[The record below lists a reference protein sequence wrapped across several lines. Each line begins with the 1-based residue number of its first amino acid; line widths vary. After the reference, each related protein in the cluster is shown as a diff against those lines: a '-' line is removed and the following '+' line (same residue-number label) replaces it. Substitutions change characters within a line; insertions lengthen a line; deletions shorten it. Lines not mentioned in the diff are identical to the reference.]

1 MRSFVARLGIFLL
14 AIISFSATLIYGGG
28 AWAPLPEGIPDS
40 GQATGW
46 ALQLAIL
53 AHVILGLRV
62 FGILVTW
69 TFIAPTTNETISKDG
84 RAAVL
89 HASAIAALWSL
100 SALIA
105 GLTTMAN
112 VLGVPFKEVFRQG
125 FISTYL
131 IYLPPSRSYIITAL
145 IALTIA
151 IAGVF
156 LVSLNSIALLAALA
170 GAGITAPLL
179 NGHAASLGSH
189 SLAMTSSVAHGL
201 AMSAWVGCLWAVS
214 AFVKAKDQKVVS
226 RFSAL
231 AALSVA
237 VLAISGIAAAY
248 ARLDSFSDLWLS
260 RYGQIVVLKTIFF
273 ALLMWL
279 AVQIRAR
286 LTTSGNLKKFLAVEV
301 AIMTLAIGVGVA
313 LHSTPMSRISMP
325 LNSAGEE
332 ILGFAYPPEPTLS
345 TIIFGWNPEWTMLTI
360 SLIGAGLYSIGV
372 IRVKQ
377 NQITWSVL
385 RTISFMIGIGLVIWT
400 TSAGIS
406 MYSKV
411 SFEYHMIQHMTLSM
425 IAPIFIVLSTPITL
439 ALRALPAQKSS
450 DHRSI
455 REWILALLH
464 SSYSKLITHP
474 LMVLAIFTFGL
485 YGMYFTP
492 LFATLMASHTGHIF
506 MELHFLISGILFSYV
521 VIGADPSPR
530 QVPYWSRL
538 MIVLVGLSLHAFFA
552 IAIMQSS
559 ESIGIDWYIQV
570 QPPWIT
576 DLLADTTAGGSI
588 AWALGEIP
596 TFLLLVIV
604 AVMWAKSDTRL
615 AKQIDRAADRDGDAD
630 LKAYNAQLNALNSRD
645 NSTNE

>member
-1 MRSFVARLGIFLL
+1 MNGFIARLGIFLL
-14 AIISFSATLIYGGG
+14 AIFSFSTVLVYGGA

-40 GQATGW
+40 GQATSW
-46 ALQLAIL
+46 TLQFAIL
-53 AHVILGLRV
+53 AHVIFGLRV
-62 FGILVTW
+62 FGLLVTW
-69 TFIAPTTNETISKDG
+69 TFIAPTSGATISRDG
-84 RAAVL
+84 RKAVL
-89 HASAIAALWSL
+89 HASSIAALWSL
-100 SALIA
+100 SAVIA

-112 VLGVPFKEVFRQG
+112 VLGVPFREIFRQG

-131 IYLPPSRSYIITAL
+131 MYLPPSRSYIITAL
-145 IALTIA
+145 IALAIS

-170 GAGITAPLL
+170 AAGIAAPLL
-179 NGHAASLGSH
+179 NSHAASLGSH
-189 SLAMTSSVAHGL
+189 SLALTSSVAHGL

-214 AFVKAKDQKVVS
+214 SFVKAKELKVVA
-226 RFSAL
+226 RFSVL
-231 AALSVA
+231 AAISVA
-237 VLAISGIAAAY
+237 VLAVSGIAAAY
-248 ARLDSFSDLWLS
+248 ARLDSWSDLWLS

-279 AVQIRAR
+279 AVQIRSR
-286 LTTSGNLKKFLAVEV
+286 LTSQGSLAKFLAAEV
-301 AIMTLAIGVGVA
+301 AIMATAIGVGVA
-313 LHSTPMSRISMP
+313 LHSTPMSRLAPP

-332 ILGFAYPPEPTLS
+332 ILGFAYPPPPSLS
-345 TIIFGWNPEWTMLTI
+345 TIVLGWNAEWFML
-360 SLIGAGLYSIGV
+360 SLALVAAGLYTFGV

-377 NQITWSVL
+377 NQIEWSFL
-385 RTISFMIGIGLVIWT
+385 RTLSFMTGIGLVIWT
-400 TSAGIS
+400 TNAGIS

-439 ALRALPAQKSS
+439 ALRALPAKKSS
-450 DHRSI
+450 DHRRF

-464 SSYSKLITHP
+464 SGYSKLITHP
-474 LMVLAIFTFGL
+474 LVVLAIFTFGL

-492 LFATLMASHTGHIF
+492 LFATLMGSHTGHIF
-506 MELHFLISGILFSYV
+506 MELHFLISGLLFSYV

-530 QVPYWSRL
+530 VVPYWARL

-559 ESIGIDWYIQV
+559 EPIGVDWYIQV

-588 AWALGEIP
+588 AWALGEVP

-604 AVMWAKSDTRL
+604 AIMWAKDDTRL
-615 AKQIDRAADRDGDAD
+615 AKQLDRAADRDGDAE
-630 LKAYNAQLNALNSRD
+630 LKSYNAQLSALNKSD
-645 NSTNE
+645 ANE

>member
-1 MRSFVARLGIFLL
+1 MNSLIARVGTFLL
-14 AIISFSATLIYGGG
+14 AIISFSVVLVYGGA
-28 AWAPLPEGIPDS
+28 AWAPTYEGLPDS
-40 GQATGW
+40 GQATSW
-46 ALQLAIL
+46 ILQFAIL

-62 FGILVTW
+62 FGLLVTW
-69 TFIAPTTNETISKDG
+69 TFIAPSSGATISREG
-84 RAAVL
+84 RSAVL
-89 HASAIAALWSL
+89 HASAISALWAF
-100 SALIA
+100 SAVIA

-131 IYLPPSRSYIITAL
+131 MYLPPSRSYIITGL
-145 IALTIA
+145 IALTIS

-170 GAGITAPLL
+170 AAGIAAPLL
-179 NGHAASLGSH
+179 NSHASSLGSH
-189 SLAMTSSVAHGL
+189 SLALTSSVAHGL
-201 AMSAWVGCLWAVS
+201 AMSAWVGCLWAVAS
-214 AFVKAKDQKVVS
+214 FVRAKDLSVVS

-231 AALSVA
+231 AATSVA
-237 VLAISGIAAAY
+237 VLAVSGVAAAY
-248 ARLDSFSDLWLS
+248 ARLDSWSDLWLS
-260 RYGQIVVLKTIFF
+260 RYGQIVILKTIFF
-273 ALLMWL
+273 ALLMVL

-286 LTTSGNLKKFLAVEV
+286 LASQGSIAKFLSAEV
-301 AIMTLAIGVGVA
+301 AIMATAIGVGVA
-313 LHSTPMSRISMP
+313 LHSTPMSRIAQP

-332 ILGFAYPPEPTLS
+332 ILGFAYPPPPTLMN
-345 TIIFGWNPEWTMLTI
+345 IVFGWNPEWFML
-360 SLIGAGLYSIGV
+360 SVGLIAAALYTFGV
-372 IRVKQ
+372 IRVRQ
-377 NQITWSVL
+377 NQIDWSVL
-385 RTISFMIGIGLVIWT
+385 RTISFMVGIGLVIWT

-450 DHRSI
+450 DHRSL

-464 SSYSKLITHP
+464 SGYSKLITHP

-485 YGMYFTP
+485 YGLYFTP

-521 VIGADPSPR
+521 VIGADPTPR
-530 QVPYWSRL
+530 NVPYWSRL

-552 IAIMQSS
+552 IAIMQST
-559 ESIGIDWYIQV
+559 EPIGVDWYIQV

-604 AVMWAKSDTRL
+604 AVMWARDDTRL
-615 AKQIDRAADRDGDAD
+615 AKQLDRAADRDGDAE
-630 LKAYNAQLNALNSRD
+630 LKAYNTQLSALNKND
-645 NSTNE
+645 LNE

>member
-1 MRSFVARLGIFLL
+1 MNGFIARLGIFLL
-14 AIISFSATLIYGGG
+14 VIISFSVTLIYGGA

-40 GQATGW
+40 GQATSW
-46 ALQLAIL
+46 ILQLAIL
-53 AHVILGLRV
+53 AHVVFGLRV

-69 TFIAPTTNETISKDG
+69 TFIAPTSGETISREG
-84 RAAVL
+84 RTAVL
-89 HASAIAALWSL
+89 HASAIAAAWSL
-100 SALIA
+100 SAVIA
-105 GLTTMAN
+105 GLATMAN
-112 VLGVPFKEVFRQG
+112 ILGVPFREVFRQG

-131 IYLPPSRSYIITAL
+131 MYLPPSRSYIITGL
-145 IALTIA
+145 IALA
-151 IAGVF
+151 IAVAGIF
-156 LVSLNSIALLAALA
+156 LVSLNSIALLAAFA
-170 GAGITAPLL
+170 GAGIAAPLL
-179 NGHAASLGSH
+179 NSHSASLGSH
-189 SLAMTSSVAHGL
+189 SLALTSSVAHGL

-214 AFVKAKDQKVVS
+214 SFVKAKDLKVVA

-231 AALSVA
+231 AATSVGILA
-237 VLAISGIAAAY
+237 VSGIAAAY
-248 ARLDSFSDLWLS
+248 ARLDSLSDLWLS

-332 ILGFAYPPEPTLS
+332 ILGFAYPPAPSLS

-360 SLIGAGLYSIGV
+360 ALLAAALYTIGV

-377 NQITWSVL
+377 NQIKWSAL

-411 SFEYHMIQHMTLSM
+411 SFEYHMIQHMILSM

-439 ALRALPAQKSS
+439 ALRALPAQKST
-450 DHRSI
+450 DHRST

-485 YGMYFTP
+485 YGLYFTP

-559 ESIGIDWYIQV
+559 EPIGVDWYIQV

-630 LKAYNAQLNALNSRD
+630 LKAYNAQLGVLNNRD
-645 NSTNE
+645 NSTSE

>member
-1 MRSFVARLGIFLL
+1 MTRFIARVGTFLL
-14 AIISFSATLIYGGG
+14 AITSFSIALIYGGA
-28 AWAPLPEGIPDS
+28 AWAPPYEGIPDS
-40 GQATGW
+40 GQATSW
-46 ALQLAIL
+46 TLQLAIL

-62 FGILVTW
+62 FGLLVTW
-69 TFIAPTTNETISKDG
+69 TFIAPSSGATISREG
-84 RAAVL
+84 RAQVL

-100 SALIA
+100 AALIA
-105 GLTTMAN
+105 GLTTLAN
-112 VLGVPFKEVFRQG
+112 VLGVQFREVFRQG

-131 IYLPPSRSYIITAL
+131 MYLPPSRSYIITAL
-145 IALTIA
+145 IALTIS

-156 LVSLNSIALLAALA
+156 LVSLNSISLLAALA
-170 GAGITAPLL
+170 AAGIAAPLL
-179 NGHAASLGSH
+179 NSHSSSLGSH
-189 SLAMTSSVAHGL
+189 SLALTSSVAHGL

-214 AFVKAKDQKVVS
+214 KFVRDKDIKVVG

-231 AALSVA
+231 AATSVA
-237 VLAISGIAAAY
+237 VLAISGVAAAY
-248 ARLDSFSDLWLS
+248 ARLDSWSDLWLS
-260 RYGQIVVLKTIFF
+260 RYGQIVILKTVFF

-279 AVQIRAR
+279 AVNIRAR
-286 LTTSGNLKKFLAVEV
+286 LTSQGSLARFLSVEV
-301 AIMTLAIGVGVA
+301 AIMATAIGVGVA
-313 LHSTPMSRISMP
+313 LHSTPMSRLAQP

-332 ILGFAYPPEPTLS
+332 ILGFAYPPPPTLMN
-345 TIIFGWNPEWTMLTI
+345 IVFGWNPEWFML
-360 SLIGAGLYSIGV
+360 SVGLIAAGLYTFGV
-372 IRVKQ
+372 IRVRQ
-377 NQITWSVL
+377 NQIEWNLL
-385 RTISFMIGIGLVIWT
+385 RTTSFMVGIGLVIWT

-425 IAPIFIVLSTPITL
+425 IAPIFIVLSTPVTL

-450 DHRSI
+450 DHRSL

-464 SSYSKLITHP
+464 SGYSKLITHP

-485 YGMYFTP
+485 YGIYFTP

-506 MELHFLISGILFSYV
+506 MELHFLISGLLFSYV

-530 QVPYWSRL
+530 NVPYWARL

-559 ESIGIDWYIQV
+559 EPIGVDWYIQV

-604 AVMWAKSDTRL
+604 AVMWARDDTRL
-615 AKQIDRAADRDGDAD
+615 ARQLDRAADRDGDAE
-630 LKAYNAQLNALNSRD
+630 LKAYNAQLSAMNKNGV
-645 NSTNE
+645 NE

>member
-1 MRSFVARLGIFLL
+1 MNGFIARLGIFLL
-14 AIISFSATLIYGGG
+14 VIISFSATLIYGGA

-40 GQATGW
+40 GQATSW
-46 ALQLAIL
+46 ILQLAIL
-53 AHVILGLRV
+53 AHVVFGLRV

-69 TFIAPTTNETISKDG
+69 TFIAPTSGETISREG
-84 RAAVL
+84 RTAVL
-89 HASAIAALWSL
+89 HASAIAAAWSL
-100 SALIA
+100 SAVIA
-105 GLTTMAN
+105 GLATMAN
-112 VLGVPFKEVFRQG
+112 ILGVPLREVFRQG

-131 IYLPPSRSYIITAL
+131 MYLPPSRSYIITGL
-145 IALTIA
+145 IALA
-151 IAGVF
+151 IAVAGIF

-170 GAGITAPLL
+170 GAGIAAPLL
-179 NGHAASLGSH
+179 NSHSASLGSH
-189 SLAMTSSVAHGL
+189 SLALTSSVAHGL

-214 AFVKAKDQKVVS
+214 SFVKAKDLKVVA

-231 AALSVA
+231 AATSVG
-237 VLAISGIAAAY
+237 VLAVSGIAAAY
-248 ARLDSFSDLWLS
+248 ARLDSLSDLWLS

-301 AIMTLAIGVGVA
+301 AIMTLAIGAGVA

-332 ILGFAYPPEPTLS
+332 ILGFAYPPAPSLS
-345 TIIFGWNPEWTMLTI
+345 TIIFGWNPEWAMLTI
-360 SLIGAGLYSIGV
+360 ALLAAALYTIGV
-372 IRVKQ
+372 VRVKQ
-377 NQITWSVL
+377 NQIKWSAL

-411 SFEYHMIQHMTLSM
+411 SFEYHMIQHMILSM

-439 ALRALPAQKSS
+439 ALRALPAQKST
-450 DHRSI
+450 DHRST

-485 YGMYFTP
+485 YGLYFTP

-552 IAIMQSS
+552 IAIMQSI
-559 ESIGIDWYIQV
+559 EPIGVDWYIQV

-604 AVMWAKSDTRL
+604 AVTWAKSDTRL

-630 LKAYNAQLNALNSRD
+630 LKAYNAQLGVLNNRD
-645 NSTNE
+645 NSTSE

>member
-1 MRSFVARLGIFLL
+1 MKGFIARLGIFLL
-14 AIISFSATLIYGGG
+14 AIISFSTVLVYGGA

-40 GQATGW
+40 GQATSW
-46 ALQLAIL
+46 TLQLAIL

-62 FGILVTW
+62 FGLLVTW
-69 TFIAPTTNETISKDG
+69 TFIAPSTGDTISRDG
-84 RAAVL
+84 RTAVL
-89 HASAIAALWSL
+89 HASAIATLWSL
-100 SALIA
+100 SAVIA

-112 VLGVPFKEVFRQG
+112 VLGVPFREVFRQG
-125 FISTYL
+125 FIATYL
-131 IYLPPSRSYIITAL
+131 MYLPPSRSYIITAL
-145 IALTIA
+145 IALAIA

-170 GAGITAPLL
+170 GAGIAAPLL
-179 NGHAASLGSH
+179 NSHAASLGSH
-189 SLAMTSSVAHGL
+189 SLALTSSVAHGL

-214 AFVKAKDQKVVS
+214 AFVKAKDLKVVA
-226 RFSAL
+226 RFSSL
-231 AALSVA
+231 AAASVA

-248 ARLDSFSDLWLS
+248 ARLDSISDLWLS
-260 RYGQIVVLKTIFF
+260 RYGQIVILKTIFF

-279 AVQIRAR
+279 AIQIRAR
-286 LTTSGNLKKFLAVEV
+286 LTSTGSLTKFLSAEV
-301 AIMTLAIGVGVA
+301 AIMATAIGVGVA
-313 LHSTPMSRISMP
+313 LHSTPMSRISAP

-332 ILGFAYPPEPTLS
+332 ILGFAYPPAPTLS
-345 TIIFGWNPEWTMLTI
+345 TIVFGWNPEWTMLTI
-360 SLIGAGLYSIGV
+360 SLITAALYSMGV

-377 NQITWSVL
+377 NQIKWSTL

-400 TSAGIS
+400 TNAGIS

-425 IAPIFIVLSTPITL
+425 IAPIFIILSTPITL

-464 SSYSKLITHP
+464 SGYSKLITHP

-492 LFATLMASHTGHIF
+492 LFATLMGSHTGHIF
-506 MELHFLISGILFSYV
+506 MELHFLISGLLFSYV

-530 QVPYWSRL
+530 KVPYWQRL

-552 IAIMQSS
+552 IALMQSS
-559 ESIGIDWYIQV
+559 EPIGVDWYIQV

-576 DLLADTTAGGSI
+576 DLLSDTTAGGSI
-588 AWALGEIP
+588 AWALGEVP

-604 AVMWAKSDTRL
+604 AVMWSRDDSRL

-630 LKAYNAQLNALNSRD
+630 LKAYNAQLGAMNNRD
-645 NSTNE
+645 NSINE

>member
-1 MRSFVARLGIFLL
+1 MNSLIARVGTFLL
-14 AIISFSATLIYGGG
+14 AIISFSVVLVYGGA
-28 AWAPLPEGIPDS
+28 AWAPTYEGLPDS
-40 GQATGW
+40 GQATSW
-46 ALQLAIL
+46 ILQFAIL

-62 FGILVTW
+62 FGLLVTW
-69 TFIAPTTNETISKDG
+69 TFIAPSSGATISREG
-84 RAAVL
+84 RSAVL
-89 HASAIAALWSL
+89 HASAISALWAF
-100 SALIA
+100 SAVIA

-131 IYLPPSRSYIITAL
+131 MYLPPSRSYIITGL
-145 IALTIA
+145 IALTIS

-170 GAGITAPLL
+170 AAGIAAPLL
-179 NGHAASLGSH
+179 NSHASSLGSH
-189 SLAMTSSVAHGL
+189 SLALTSSVAHGL
-201 AMSAWVGCLWAVS
+201 AMSAWVGCLWAVAS
-214 AFVKAKDQKVVS
+214 FVRAKDLSVVS

-231 AALSVA
+231 AATSVA
-237 VLAISGIAAAY
+237 VLAVSGVAAAY
-248 ARLDSFSDLWLS
+248 ARLDSWSDLWLS
-260 RYGQIVVLKTIFF
+260 RYGQIVILKTIFF
-273 ALLMWL
+273 ALLMVL

-286 LTTSGNLKKFLAVEV
+286 LASQGSIAKFLSAEV
-301 AIMTLAIGVGVA
+301 AIMATAIGVGVA
-313 LHSTPMSRISMP
+313 LHSTPMSRIAQP

-332 ILGFAYPPEPTLS
+332 ILGFAYPPPPTLMN
-345 TIIFGWNPEWTMLTI
+345 IVFGWNPEWFML
-360 SLIGAGLYSIGV
+360 SVGLIAAALYTFGV
-372 IRVKQ
+372 IRVRQ
-377 NQITWSVL
+377 NQIDWSVL
-385 RTISFMIGIGLVIWT
+385 RTISFMVGIGLVIWT

-450 DHRSI
+450 DHRSL

-464 SSYSKLITHP
+464 SGYSKLITHP

-485 YGMYFTP
+485 YGLYFTP

-521 VIGADPSPR
+521 VIGADPTPR
-530 QVPYWSRL
+530 NVPYWSRL

-552 IAIMQSS
+552 IAIMQST
-559 ESIGIDWYIQV
+559 EPIGVDWYIQV

-604 AVMWAKSDTRL
+604 AVMWARDDTRL
-615 AKQIDRAADRDGDAD
+615 AKQLDRAADRDGDAE
-630 LKAYNAQLNALNSRD
+630 LKAYNTQLSALNKND
-645 NSTNE
+645 VNE

>member
-14 AIISFSATLIYGGG
+14 AIISFSTALVYGGA

-40 GQATGW
+40 GQATSW
-46 ALQLAIL
+46 ALQLAIF

-69 TFIAPTTNETISKDG
+69 IFIAPTTNDTISKDG

-89 HASAIAALWSL
+89 HASAIASLWSL

-105 GLTTMAN
+105 GLATMAN

-131 IYLPPSRSYIITAL
+131 MYLPPSRSYIIAAL
-145 IALTIA
+145 IAMTIA

-156 LVSLNSIALLAALA
+156 LVSLNSIALLAALS
-170 GAGITAPLL
+170 GAGIAAPLL
-179 NGHAASLGSH
+179 NSHAASLGSH
-189 SLAMTSSVAHGL
+189 SLALTSSVAHGL
-201 AMSAWVGCLWAVS
+201 AMSAWVGCLWAVT

-231 AALSVA
+231 AAVSVA

-260 RYGQIVVLKTIFF
+260 RYGQIVILKTIFF

-286 LTTSGNLKKFLAVEV
+286 LTTSGSLTKFLAAEV
-301 AIMTLAIGVGVA
+301 SIMALAIGVGVA
-313 LHSTPMSRISMP
+313 LHSTPMSRISAP

-360 SLIGAGLYSIGV
+360 SLIAAGLYSMGV
-372 IRVKQ
+372 IRVRQ
-377 NQITWSVL
+377 NQIIWSAL

-450 DHRSI
+450 DYRSI

-530 QVPYWSRL
+530 QIPYWSRL

-552 IAIMQSS
+552 IAIMQSG
-559 ESIGIDWYIQV
+559 EPLGVDWYIQV

-576 DLLADTTAGGSI
+576 DLLADTSAGGSI

-645 NSTNE
+645 HSTNE

>member
-1 MRSFVARLGIFLL
+1 MNGFIARLGIFLL
-14 AIISFSATLIYGGG
+14 AIVSFSTVLVYGGA

-40 GQATGW
+40 GQATSW
-46 ALQLAIL
+46 TLQFAIL
-53 AHVILGLRV
+53 AHVIFGLRV
-62 FGILVTW
+62 FGLLVTW
-69 TFIAPTTNETISKDG
+69 TFIAPTSGPTISRDG
-84 RAAVL
+84 RKAVL
-89 HASAIAALWSL
+89 HASSIAALWSL
-100 SALIA
+100 SAVIA

-112 VLGVPFKEVFRQG
+112 VLGVPFREIFRQG

-131 IYLPPSRSYIITAL
+131 MYLPPSRSYIITAL
-145 IALTIA
+145 IALTIS

-170 GAGITAPLL
+170 AAGIAAPLL
-179 NGHAASLGSH
+179 NSHAASLGSH
-189 SLAMTSSVAHGL
+189 SLALTSSVAHGL

-214 AFVKAKDQKVVS
+214 SFVKAKELKVVA

-231 AALSVA
+231 AAISVA
-237 VLAISGIAAAY
+237 VLAVSGIAAAY
-248 ARLDSFSDLWLS
+248 ARLDSWSDLWLS

-279 AVQIRAR
+279 AVQIRSR
-286 LTTSGNLKKFLAVEV
+286 LTSQGSLAKFLAAEV
-301 AIMTLAIGVGVA
+301 AIMATAIGVGVA
-313 LHSTPMSRISMP
+313 LHSTPMSRLAPP
-325 LNSAGEE
+325 LKSAGEE
-332 ILGFAYPPEPTLS
+332 ILGFAYPPPPSLS
-345 TIIFGWNPEWTMLTI
+345 TIVLGWNAEWFML
-360 SLIGAGLYSIGV
+360 SLGLVAAGLYTFGV

-377 NQITWSVL
+377 NQIEWSFL
-385 RTISFMIGIGLVIWT
+385 RTLSFMTGIGLVIWT
-400 TSAGIS
+400 TNSGIS

-439 ALRALPAQKSS
+439 ALRALPAKKSS
-450 DHRSI
+450 DHRSL

-464 SSYSKLITHP
+464 SGYSKLITHP
-474 LMVLAIFTFGL
+474 LVVLAIFTFGL

-492 LFATLMASHTGHIF
+492 LFATLMGSHTGHIF
-506 MELHFLISGILFSYV
+506 MELHFLISGLLFSYV

-530 QVPYWSRL
+530 VVPYWARL

-559 ESIGIDWYIQV
+559 EPIGVDWYIQV

-576 DLLADTTAGGSI
+576 DLLADTAAGGSI
-588 AWALGEIP
+588 AWALGEVP

-604 AVMWAKSDTRL
+604 AIMWAKDDTRL
-615 AKQIDRAADRDGDAD
+615 AKQLDRAADRDGDTE
-630 LKAYNAQLNALNSRD
+630 LKSYNAQLSALNKSD
-645 NSTNE
+645 ANE

>member
-1 MRSFVARLGIFLL
+1 L
-14 AIISFSATLIYGGG
+14 
-28 AWAPLPEGIPDS
+28 
-40 GQATGW
+40 
-46 ALQLAIL
+46 
-53 AHVILGLRV
+53 
-62 FGILVTW
+62 
-69 TFIAPTTNETISKDG
+69 
-84 RAAVL
+84 
-89 HASAIAALWSL
+89 
-100 SALIA
+100 
-105 GLTTMAN
+105 
-112 VLGVPFKEVFRQG
+112 
-125 FISTYL
+125 
-131 IYLPPSRSYIITAL
+131 
-145 IALTIA
+145 
-151 IAGVF
+151 
-156 LVSLNSIALLAALA
+156 
-170 GAGITAPLL
+170 
-179 NGHAASLGSH
+179 
-189 SLAMTSSVAHGL
+189 
-201 AMSAWVGCLWAVS
+201 AVS
-214 AFVKAKDQKVVS
+214 GV
-226 RFSAL
+226 
-231 AALSVA
+231 AAT
-237 VLAISGIAAAY
+237 Y
-248 ARLDSFSDLWLS
+248 ARLDSLSDLWLS

-286 LTTSGNLKKFLAVEV
+286 LTTSGNVKKFLAVEV

-332 ILGFAYPPEPTLS
+332 ILGFAYPPAPSLS
-345 TIIFGWNPEWTMLTI
+345 TTIFGWNPEWAMLTI
-360 SLIGAGLYSIGV
+360 ALLAAALYTIGV

-377 NQITWSVL
+377 NQIKWGAL

-411 SFEYHMIQHMTLSM
+411 SFEYHMIQHMILSM

-439 ALRALPAQKSS
+439 ALRALPAQKSTN
-450 DHRSI
+450 HRST

-474 LMVLAIFTFGL
+474 LMVLGIFTFGL
-485 YGMYFTP
+485 YGLYFTP

-559 ESIGIDWYIQV
+559 EPIGVDWYIQV

-588 AWALGEIP
+588 AWGLGEIP

-630 LKAYNAQLNALNSRD
+630 LKAYNAQLGVLNNHD